1 MSGSVRPAVEYEVV
15 GARGVRVRMRV
26 EGTGEPLLLLN
37 GLARPLESWQPFANA
52 LTGRTLVSFDTPGS
66 GRSRTPLLP
75 LSIPG
80 LARVAVSVIDAAGL
94 GAVDVL
100 GFSYGGVVAQ
110 QLAVHAPTR
119 VRRLILVSTS
129 CGVGATPG
137 SQDALRALRPP
148 SGASSWPRSDAVGTL
163 WHSMAVSSWSSIP
176 FLGVIRAPVL
186 VVSGARDRV
195 VPPANSALLARRI
208 PGAELVLLPAGHDL
222 QRAGA
227 ASVLAR
233 AVEPFL
239 ATADAQPALP
249 VAG

>member
-1 MSGSVRPAVEYEVV
+1 MV

-37 GLARPLESWQPFANA
+37 GLARPLESWGPFADA
-52 LTGRTLVSFDTPGS
+52 LTGRTLVSFDAPGS

-110 QLAVHAPTR
+110 QLATRSPGR
-119 VRRLILVSTS
+119 VRRLVLAATS

-137 SQDALRALRPP
+137 SQDLVSALRPP
-148 SGASSWPRSDAVGTL
+148 PWGSSWPRPDARGL
-163 WHSMAVSSWSSIP
+163 WWHMMAISSWSSIGL
-176 FLGVIRAPVL
+176 LGLIQAPTL
-186 VVSGARDRV
+186 VVGGVYDRV
-195 VPPANSALLARRI
+195 IPPVNSSALASRI
-208 PGAELVLLPAGHDL
+208 PGAQTAVLPAGHDL
-222 QRAGA
+222 QRAGTACLLA
-227 ASVLAR
+227 AAVQSFLADESVLAG
-233 AVEPFL
+233 AI
-239 ATADAQPALP
+239 
-249 VAG
+249 G

>member
-1 MSGSVRPAVEYEVV
+1 MV

-37 GLARPLESWQPFANA
+37 GLARPLESWKPFANA

-110 QLAVHAPTR
+110 QLASRSPSR
-119 VRRLILVSTS
+119 VRRLVLAATS

-137 SQDALRALRPP
+137 SQDLLNSLRPP
-148 SGASSWPRSDAVGTL
+148 SWGASWPRPHARGVW
-163 WHSMAVSSWSSIP
+163 WHTMAISSWSSIGV
-176 FLGVIRAPVL
+176 LGSIRAPTL
-186 VVSGARDRV
+186 VVGGAYDRV
-195 VPPANSALLARRI
+195 VPPLNSAALASRI
-208 PGAELVLLPAGHDL
+208 PGAQAAMLPAGHDL
-222 QRAGA
+222 QRADTACLLA
-227 ASVLAR
+227 ATVQSFLADEIVLAS
-233 AVEPFL
+233 AI
-239 ATADAQPALP
+239 
-249 VAG
+249 G

>member
-1 MSGSVRPAVEYEVV
+1 MSDPVRPAVEYEVI

-52 LTGRTLVSFDTPGS
+52 LTGRTLVSFDALGS
-66 GRSRTPLLP
+66 GRSPTPLLP

-110 QLAVHAPTR
+110 QLATRSPSR
-119 VRRLILVSTS
+119 VRRLVLAATS

-137 SQDALRALRPP
+137 SQDLLSSLRPP
-148 SGASSWPRSDAVGTL
+148 SWGASWPRPDARGL
-163 WHSMAVSSWSSIP
+163 WWHTMAISSWSSIGL
-176 FLGVIRAPVL
+176 LGLIQAPTL
-186 VVSGARDRV
+186 VVGGAYDRV
-195 VPPANSALLARRI
+195 VPPVNSSALASRI
-208 PGAELVLLPAGHDL
+208 PGAQATVLPAGHDL
-222 QRAGA
+222 QRA
-227 ASVLAR
+227 
-233 AVEPFL
+233 
-239 ATADAQPALP
+239 D
-249 VAG
+249 VAGLLASEVQSFLTDRSMVASAIG